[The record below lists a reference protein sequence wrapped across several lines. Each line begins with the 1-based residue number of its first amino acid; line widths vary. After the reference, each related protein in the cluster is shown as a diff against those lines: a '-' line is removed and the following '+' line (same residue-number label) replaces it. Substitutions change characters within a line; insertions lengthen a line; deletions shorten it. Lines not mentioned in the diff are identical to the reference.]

1 MPSQKGQQ
9 IVTRIQKLHLELENQ
24 FDSKIPE
31 ILDQFAAKTSA
42 IIINANLP
50 TDPKQRAKAIKDLQI
65 IKRDIVE
72 AIATLP
78 VYVEAVSDLVKGME
92 KLKVLSDDY
101 FSELIDGYS
110 NKPAL
115 YKEILKSNIETVE
128 SKMLGAGVRDN
139 FGEAIK
145 DVLRANIAGESSRTQ
160 LNKAVRNAIIG
171 TPEEKSFL
179 NRYIKQVSN
188 DSIQIFNAEYFETV
202 STDLNI
208 GYYYYQG
215 TLIEDSRPFC
225 KARAGRYFTRA
236 EVQAWADL
244 GHWSGRMPG
253 TTRQTIFSFRGGYS
267 CRHLILP
274 VTEAEYKLKK
284 GQGRAGIK

>member
-9 IVTRIQKLHLELENQ
+9 IVLKIQRLHLDLENQ
-24 FDSKIPE
+24 FDKKIPD
-31 ILDQFAAKTSA
+31 ILDQLANRATE

-50 TDPKQRAKAIKDLQI
+50 TDPKERAKAIKELRY
-65 IKRDIVE
+65 IKRDLVE

-78 VYVEAVSDLVKGME
+78 VYVDAVSDLTVGME
-92 KLKVLSDDY
+92 KLKVLTDDY
-101 FSELIDGYS
+101 FSALIDGYS

-115 YKEILKSNIETVE
+115 YKEILKSNIESVHD
-128 SKMLGAGVRDN
+128 KMLGSGIRDN
-139 FGEAIK
+139 FGESIK
-145 DVLRANIAGESSRTQ
+145 GVLRANIAGESSRTQ
-160 LNKAVRNAIIG
+160 LNAAVRKSIVG

-188 DSIQIFNAEYFETV
+188 DSVQIFNAEYFETV

-208 GYYYYQG
+208 EYFYYQG
-215 TLIEDSRPFC
+215 TLIEDSRSFC
-225 KARAGRYFTRA
+225 KARAGRYFTKA
-236 EVQAWADL
+236 EVQGWASL
-244 GHWSGRMPG
+244 GHWNGRMPG
-253 TTRQTIFSFRGGYS
+253 TTKQTIFSFRGGYS

-274 VTEAEYKLKK
+274 ITEAEYLTKK